1 LLQFSDCFNSLF
13 YQENNQC
20 KALRLDGWRGDYRNH
35 FAILK
40 AELMARKNEDFN
52 YKDSKFGF
60 TLSNCR
66 PYHFFYFALMYFESL
81 NVYTKKI
88 ANGNLY
94 FYSHKIKEHLARNN
108 EEMVCLQPYVRETAI
123 LPFTQ
128 YAEESLKECFA
139 NNIFHQALASKELL
153 IGGGAEEMYSLT
165 LWLGIPGERRIWLE
179 QWEGIPLILKNLSH
193 YFPSIKVYVDGM
205 TAYDGERIEV
215 KNNLEAFWKIVENTK
230 EVFEVDSRH
239 YKEWSNQT
247 IHNTKSHTESNTI
260 GKDNSQNSATILGTK
275 GEKITLKSLSGYD
288 YRTKICY
295 CAMCDIVISETST
308 TALTPFDFCKKPG
321 VAFYCIYEANNMVH
335 INMARDFAKQIPH
348 LKVPLPKYHAY
359 EGGKRDTTFAFNYHF
374 PPEHFYNLAAESL
387 EELSKEG
394 KLTNFSKD
402 NPLKMHR
409 LAVPSVELYAKKH
422 ALEQKTKIKISSNKS
437 TKRLLK
443 EISYQKQL
451 LEIESLELDIQLK
464 QLQIKSN
471 GAIPPL
477 PTPNTTMQATAKDRI
492 HNHLAYKLGAALILN
507 SKSLWGY
514 IRMPYVLSYIK
525 ESHKKEIL
533 EYEAKVAKNP
543 SLKLPKLESYPDHKE
558 ALKEKECFTYKL
570 GEALMQADKDWIKG
584 GYLRFY
590 FQEVPRLKKEF
601 REKRK

>member
-1 LLQFSDCFNSLF
+1 MFARILITPENLF
-13 YQENNQC
+13 LAKDLFGVQDFT
-20 KALRLDGWRGDYRNH
+20 KWILWAALTEIPKIARN
-35 FAILK
+35 LK
-40 AELMARKNEDFN
+40 AEDL
-52 YKDSKFGF
+52 KFCDKKFAINLGIA
-60 TLSNCR
+60 R
-66 PYHFFYFALMYFESL
+66 PYHFFRDDLYWFYKLGLQDCNVLKTPMFFKTKEMKNIVQEERLGIRPALLCNADSFDSQIDL
-81 NVYTKKI
+81 SK
-88 ANGNLY
+88 
-94 FYSHKIKEHLARNN
+94 
-108 EEMVCLQPYVRETAI
+108 
-123 LPFTQ
+123 
-128 YAEESLKECFA
+128 
-139 NNIFHQALASKELL
+139 NIIVAQALASKELL
-153 IGGGAEEMYSLT
+153 IGGGGAEEMYSLT

-260 GKDNSQNSATILGTK
+260 GKNNSQNSATILGTK

-295 CAMCDIVISETST
+295 CAMCDIAISEIST
-308 TALTPFDFCKKPG
+308 TSLVPFLFCNKPG
-321 VAFYCIYEANNMVH
+321 IGFYSAINEYQVPAYKDKRRLFINTQYLITLHKGSVSADFH
-335 INMARDFAKQIPH
+335 I
-348 LKVPLPKYHAY
+348 
-359 EGGKRDTTFAFNYHF
+359 
-374 PPEHFYNLAAESL
+374 PPEHIYNLTAESL

-451 LEIESLELDIQLK
+451 LEIESLVDIQLK

-471 GAIPPL
+471 EAL

-543 SLKLPKLESYPDHKE
+543 SLKLPKLESYPDYKE
-558 ALKEKECFTYKL
+558 ALKEKECLTYKL
-570 GEALMQADKDWIKG
+570 GEALMRADKDWIKG

-590 FQEVPRLKKEF
+590 FQEVPRLKREF

>member
-1 LLQFSDCFNSLF
+1 
-13 YQENNQC
+13 
-20 KALRLDGWRGDYRNH
+20 
-35 FAILK
+35 
-40 AELMARKNEDFN
+40 M
-52 YKDSKFGF
+52 
-60 TLSNCR
+60 
-66 PYHFFYFALMYFESL
+66 
-81 NVYTKKI
+81 
-88 ANGNLY
+88 
-94 FYSHKIKEHLARNN
+94 
-108 EEMVCLQPYVRETAI
+108 
-123 LPFTQ
+123 
-128 YAEESLKECFA
+128 
-139 NNIFHQALASKELL
+139 
-153 IGGGAEEMYSLT
+153 GGGAEEMYSLT

-215 KNNLEAFWKIVENTK
+215 KDNLEAFWKIVENTK

-260 GKDNSQNSATILGTK
+260 GKNNSQNSATILGTK